1 FSLQLA
7 IIGLLA
13 NLSGALLGWLAQLG
27 LFALLQN
34 LLPATVPPGGV
45 LPALAGMGTGLVALA
60 GFALPPLAALGRV
73 PPLRVLRRDMLPIP
87 ASSWLVYGAAL
98 LALGLIMWR
107 LSLDL
112 VLTFALLGGGIVAA
126 LLLGSLFSSWAQ

>member
-1 FSLQLA
+1 M
-7 IIGLLA
+7 
-13 NLSGALLGWLAQLG
+13 
-27 LFALLQN
+27 
-34 LLPATVPPGGV
+34 

-126 LLLGSLFSSWAQ
+126 LLLGSLLLLALNSLRRLLSGASLPDNRWLSA